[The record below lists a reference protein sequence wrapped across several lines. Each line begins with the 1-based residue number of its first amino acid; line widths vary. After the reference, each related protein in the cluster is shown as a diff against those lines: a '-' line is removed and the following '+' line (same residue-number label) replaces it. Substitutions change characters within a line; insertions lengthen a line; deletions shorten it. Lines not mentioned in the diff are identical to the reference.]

1 MCVCV
6 CVCVCVCEALSLYL
20 CCASFTSVYFILTF
34 FNATI
39 KCTTFTFQQYLALSL
54 WVCLA
59 GSFPSREGLS
69 LEGTPVS
76 RVICGFIF
84 SSKPYFEN
92 GRGINWDCSR

>member
-1 MCVCV
+1 MGVKLCPFVCIV
-6 CVCVCVCEALSLYL
+6 HLLLSFIIYL
-20 CCASFTSVYFILTF
+20 ILTS
-34 FNATI
+34 FNVTI
-39 KCTTFTFQQYLALSL
+39 KCTTFTFQQYLAVSP

-76 RVICGFIF
+76 RVTCCFIF
-84 SSKPYFEN
+84 PSKPYFEN